1 MYVRG
6 IFTLENAKRY
16 ISNIK
21 FIETFQSNFSHI
33 TNVNNFAKEL
43 FLPALKTLV

>member
-16 ISNIK
+16 ILDTK
-21 FIETFQSNFSHI
+21 FIETFQSNFTHI
-33 TNVNNFAKEL
+33 TYVNDFAK
-43 FLPALKTLV
+43 